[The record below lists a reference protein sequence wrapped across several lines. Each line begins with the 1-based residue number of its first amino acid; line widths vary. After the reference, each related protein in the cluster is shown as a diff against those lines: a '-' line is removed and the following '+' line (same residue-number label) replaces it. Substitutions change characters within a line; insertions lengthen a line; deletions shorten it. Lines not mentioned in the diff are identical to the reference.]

1 MIPPPDTTWTIRRL
15 LAWAQQDFQSRNIE
29 SPRLGAELLLGH
41 CLGKTRLQLILD
53 ADQPLD
59 TAELDAFRELVRRR
73 RKSEPVAYL
82 LGHKEFFGLS
92 FAVDA
97 RVLIPR
103 PDTETLVDVALALS
117 AHHPATGRLLDLC
130 TGSGCVALA
139 FALRR
144 PGWTVLGTDLSP
156 EALEIARDNTAN
168 LAPGLDVAF
177 AVGDLFAAVPEGLRF
192 DSIVANPPYIP
203 SAESLALDPGITDF
217 EPRLALDGGAD
228 GLDLVRRI
236 VSEAAGW
243 LAAEGTLALEVGF
256 DQSES
261 VKALLEQEG
270 FVDVHGHRDYA
281 KVVRV
286 VSGHRAR

>member
-59 TAELDAFRELVRRR
+59 TAELNAFRELLRRR

-82 LGHKEFFGLS
+82 LGYKEFFGLS

-117 AHHPATGRLLDLC
+117 AHRPATGRLLDLC

-156 EALEIARDNTAN
+156 EALEVARGNAAN
-168 LAPGLDVAF
+168 LAPGLDVTF
-177 AVGDLFAAVPEGLRF
+177 AVGDLFAAVPQGRHF
-192 DSIVANPPYIP
+192 DLIVANPPYIP
-203 SAESLALDPGITDF
+203 SAEADALDSGIADF
-217 EPRLALDGGAD
+217 EPRLALDGGDD
-228 GLDLVRRI
+228 GLAVVRRI
-236 VSEAAGW
+236 VHQASGW
-243 LAAEGTLALEVGF
+243 LEPEGALALEVGF
-256 DQSES
+256 DQAES
-261 VKALLEQEG
+261 VEALLTQEG
-270 FVDVHGHRDYA
+270 FVEVRRQRDYA

-286 VSGHRAR
+286 VSGQCAR